1 MAEFKLGRIKFV
13 YQGAWTTGHNYVVDD
28 VITNGGKTYICVIS
42 HTSSSLFATDLAGI
56 PGVTKWNL
64 IADGSTWRNTWAA
77 TTYYNLGDIVV
88 WGATVY
94 ICKTAHTSQTYL
106 EDDLSKWDT
115 FSAGFKW
122 LGAWSTS
129 TRYKVRDLIYY
140 GGTTYVCNTQHT
152 SAASSASGLEADIG
166 KWDIFN
172 QGITYLGDWSG
183 SSVRYKVNDVVKFG
197 ADLWICTTYHTSTG
211 TSIDT
216 GNFSIFVNGFQF
228 EGSWSGANEYQVG
241 DVVTYGGYTYT
252 AIQNSG
258 ASSPQ
263 TPSTATSY
271 WKVFTSGLVYS
282 GEWDNSTSYKI
293 GNVVTLGGYTY
304 VATAD
309 NSASKP
315 PSGNWG
321 QLSSGIRWASAP
333 STTYTN
339 VSSTNITAT
348 GSGSPTFTVTR
359 NGTAYTVVVGSTA
372 GSGYTVNDTLKI
384 LGSNLGG
391 ASPGNDLVVKVA
403 TITGGGATG
412 PMATVTVVSGFAA
425 TWKNGVTYVAGD
437 AVYYGNSSYI
447 CTSAH
452 VGSIGVND
460 PSTDTSGTY
469 WNILSNGA
477 DSGAMTT
484 QGDMVYY
491 GPNGPVRLPIGKDGQ
506 ILRVNGDTP
515 EWQYYGELQNVVYV
529 APNGSDVSENGQGL
543 TLDKPWASVLF
554 ACRQIEEGYLNPNA
568 GLALE
573 VNKQFMIKEVNNFI
587 QVNYSFN
594 ITGTSGS
601 GNTFIVGGS
610 STTSQITTANMYYGM
625 PITFSATTGGITVG
639 TTYYVNTIPSSTTFT
654 ISDAYQSG
662 STRAITASSVTA
674 SVASFVYTQS
684 KAERDAGT
692 VIDGV
697 IFDLTHGGNLY
708 CVTATQAFFSTLTT
722 FTSTGTTQQSPVFAG
737 ALVYLKDYLLPAV
750 LSNNSPATVYQTVK
764 GIAVTSQAIQNTT
777 VVTTSKIETGST
789 ATAQGLLGIVT
800 GAILAKT
807 YGNIPQLSR
816 PHTTIYLKTGTYNE
830 YGPIVVP
837 IDTAIVGDE
846 LRSTIV
852 QVAKAQTY
860 LGTDKPKTST
870 AIRRIRDLI
879 PAIVNNMP
887 VRVTST
893 TTAKQQYISNAP
905 YSSFTSTISS
915 NASIIQTTLAG
926 GLASIPGAGTTSVAA
941 NSTTYT
947 VPNNGTYTLTTPTG
961 FGSSLTDIAYACS
974 GNTAGTTTNYDKAVA
989 NIQNNITFIQ
999 AEVAAY
1005 MNTAFASVW
1014 SSMGAT
1020 DKAATLR
1027 DVAYLLNS
1035 MIYDITY
1042 GGNTQSTIDGLAY
1055 YSLGLSNII
1064 VGYQAAT
1071 VGMITRIQT
1080 IMPNIVNGVSITRT
1094 TGNALTQTLSYTGTY
1109 TNAATYAT
1117 ALVTLVLNWINGN
1130 NGTGNSLSSNYPGT
1144 VEPAISW
1151 VSAANITAYNNIKS
1165 NKATIQSWIQNYVGT
1180 NYPTIVTNLALT
1192 YRDAGTIV
1200 DALAYDLLLGSTFYS
1215 LVAGRAFYRLV
1226 ASAQALVGGGQ
1237 LAVTQ
1242 SSIKYITVQVA
1253 GYAAGSTV
1261 GASGYTLN
1269 LGNTTTSSIVT
1280 NTSTLQ
1286 SILAGGLTAVP
1297 GYSSNTITTTSA
1309 SYTVTGYG
1317 SQTLSTPTNFGTSLT
1332 NTAYSVTGLG
1342 VAGYT
1347 GNVTGA
1353 TTGYDKAVTN
1363 INNNI
1368 VFLQTEIAA
1377 YLETYSGSGFSWSAL
1392 SAGQKSQTLRD
1403 VAFLLQSVKYDLTY
1417 GGNTQSQI
1425 DGLAYW
1431 SLGSNTLTSAAIIA
1445 GTTAALSRLET
1456 IIPYIVNGT
1465 TVGYT
1470 KSASNGASQTLT
1482 NVGPYANAALYA
1494 QALIKNVINWINGTN
1509 TPASGGSLSTG
1520 YGQSGTVQPCLTWES
1535 AGNLAA
1541 FNAIQAQRTYI
1552 QTQIRSFVSNQ
1563 YPTVVASLD
1572 LTYRDAGTVIDALSY
1587 DLLLGTNYFSIVA
1600 GRAFYRANSSAQT
1613 LLGTKE
1619 LNATQDSIDYISYRI
1634 GSIAS
1639 SVDTLPATVGDMGNV
1654 SSVDLVVNNTKI
1666 IQDMFSGG
1674 TVITGPSNPNYPN
1687 GLSLA
1692 PAISTPAVT
1701 GYNSSYLVNYGDGVT
1716 LIRAN
1721 YQFIKDEIVNF
1732 LNTDGNLTGSAQW
1745 SSYSST
1751 YKAETLRDLS
1761 YILDAV
1767 CYDMTYGCNSQS
1779 LIVGS
1784 SFYSL
1789 NTAQLFSPYLIGVLE
1804 ALSRLST
1811 ILGQI
1816 VQKTA
1821 VTVSSGNSTTQ
1832 NTSGTAGSAAAASFA
1847 QARVADVVYWIN
1859 NGISDPTSATFT
1871 GSISTTTL
1879 TVSSVS
1885 GTIKIGQIVTGG
1897 TVAAGTY
1904 ITAGSGTSWTVSVSQ
1919 TATATGSTMAITP
1932 IVSGA
1937 YALASTANKAS
1948 FDAIQARASE
1958 IANDATVWVTRFY
1971 QNESPVLVLTT
1982 RDAGYVVSA
1991 LAYDVLF
1998 GGNFQSIQAGRSYNR
2013 LVTSVVTLQST
2024 LADSTYGAIGFIGE
2038 RIKLIAANGSTIQ
2051 TQSVV
2056 NEMISQI
2063 YGQPTSTATFNGT
2076 ITGTQLVVNGSLSGT
2091 IAVGMQLSG
2100 VGIAAGTTIVS
2111 GATTS
2116 ITGAYLDNTAGTFK
2130 LAAALSSALVV
2141 GQQVTISGTFS
2152 AGSITSPTYVSGT
2165 IYYVIGTPTTTSF
2178 QLSATQGG
2186 SAITTTTGGTS
2197 GSPITGITI
2206 TASPQN
2212 WLLNYNQSVS
2222 STTTSV
2228 IKVTTSVVLNGNTYT
2243 NVLTAGTTTGFVPGL
2258 VITLTGSTIGTL
2270 TAGTYYIKQVLSST
2284 QFTVSTTYLGSVFA
2298 IDSTAT
2304 GALTAVVYGIYGG
2317 LALNTNITASGTAIP
2332 VTSVATST
2340 NLITVSSN
2348 AGMLVDMPITFTSLP
2363 ANITTTATTISS
2375 SSITL
2380 SATVSSLGVVV
2391 GQKVWFTGF
2400 TPLATGT
2407 QSSIVENQ
2415 VYYVKTAS
2423 ASAITI
2429 AATLGGTALTLT
2441 NATGLTLTANF
2452 NAAGGLVNGVQY
2464 WINSITQG
2472 TYPAAGTTITVTDS
2486 YRSGTAFVITNNAT
2500 MSSATCTAGMPT
2512 NQGINDKN
2520 TNGTIQPW
2528 NNAFGTYGSVSG
2540 YNNTLST
2547 INGAELIRANKDF
2560 LAAEA
2565 VEYVRSV
2572 YSATVTST
2580 ATNGTLTC
2588 STNHNLTVN
2597 DPVVFSGTIFDAN
2610 LTAGTV
2616 YWVLSTPSATT
2627 FTITITAPN
2636 TTTPSVKTLTSSSGS
2651 MKVTYY
2657 IRTAQAIRD
2666 AGYHI
2671 DGLVYDLGLTGN
2683 YKATRSAQVY
2693 LSAQGGAVAND
2704 LFHLRNGTGLR
2715 NMTLNGMTGALT
2727 LPNTLGT
2734 RRPTAGAYS
2743 SLDAGF
2749 GPNDS
2754 NAWISYRSPYTQNCT
2769 LFGSGCS
2776 GMKID
2781 AALHNGGNKS
2791 IVANDYTTIISD
2803 GLGVWCT
2810 GSGALTEL
2818 VSVFAYY
2825 SYAGYLA
2832 EYGGRIRAT
2841 NGNSSYGTYGV
2852 IAEGI
2857 DSYETPIYGRLN
2869 NRASSAYVTN
2879 VVTDGTDEILRL
2891 EFQNAGSA
2899 YTNTLPTIN
2908 GAGYNILPVQDEF
2921 RDSAVFETRLVDL
2934 NNGQGTGG
2942 SNYLTASNVAQTGTV
2957 GNVTIANSDI
2967 QLSSA
2972 YIGMRIQLIAG
2983 TGVGQYANII
2993 GYRQDNKNANIVRP
3007 SFAPLTITTNNTTVF
3022 TVASTAT
3029 MYVGQPIYMG
3039 AAIGGLSITGSS
3051 GTTSQVYT
3059 PTVYYVSTTSFT
3071 STTFR
3076 LSTTLAN
3083 AQAGTNITLTAT
3095 SATPA
3100 VMASSLII
3108 GYVLTVGTLSS
3119 GVIYPGML
3127 LTGGSILPNTYI
3139 VGNILGSGA
3148 GSTWVVS
3155 TSQNLASTTL
3165 TGTVSVPVYEAG
3177 WDHVVAGDTIQP
3189 VIDAT
3194 SAYVIEP
3201 AIAYSS
3207 PGYDKV
3213 AITMT
3218 AAAST
3223 TWSSVAYGQG
3233 KFVAISNA
3241 TGVASTATTADGTT
3255 WAAGGNLPTDASS
3268 NWGNIVYGGGQ
3279 GATGTAVVGGVG
3291 GSGATAQ
3298 AVIGTGNT
3306 AGQIISITI
3315 TNSGY
3320 NYLTPPTI
3328 VITDATGAGATAT
3341 ARVLNGQI
3349 KAIDMVITGSLYTNP
3364 TVTIVTSSLSSI
3376 TATTWG
3382 SGYYATPTVAIA
3394 APFAATSWGSGGAAT
3409 SGAYYSALDT
3419 TISPNMTNYY
3429 LAGGSGTF
3437 SATKP
3442 TFTNSVYGDA
3452 TKRTATGIGASA
3464 TYGVTLTYVGS
3475 LAVATATTNT
3485 NSAGYGVISYTISQT
3500 GYGYSSNPTITVTD
3514 PNAAFIAIS
3523 NATSSAAYSTDQG
3536 TTWAATAGNTGK
3548 TNLKSLA
3555 YGNNLYIAVGGTSS
3569 GVAVSYYPGTLSSLS
3584 STTWSDQSSFITTNS
3599 SGYTSVAYGAGVFC
3613 AIGGT
3618 ISSFTAADPT
3628 KWYAGATLPSKTWA
3642 SITYGNNRF
3651 VALASDGTVYYT
3663 INWNPKNWTIN
3674 PSNASNNTWVAASNN
3689 PLYANGV
3696 TTWSRIR
3703 YGQGLFVA
3711 IATSS
3716 QAVATSPDGL
3726 NWTYYATGMPSSSN
3740 WLGIAFGN
3748 PQNATLGAVPT
3759 WVAVSNTSGKTAA
3772 RIYTGATPQGRIRVV
3787 NNQVSEIRM
3796 IEPGSGFARGNVT
3809 ATSTTSTGTITTD
3822 SIINLSANQP
3832 IVFNGTSAGGIKTGT
3847 YYYVKGTPTANTF
3860 QISTTAGGAIYALS
3874 AASISGMTYFAGPII
3889 TQTDPNKV
3897 NTAPVVPRI
3906 GNGALGNPSF
3916 THRGTANTTATASY
3930 AGDGYADLYQ
3940 VGTYVNVSGLYEIPK
3955 AGCNVVF
3962 NSITGTSRWY
3972 KLVAVTNV
3980 LGVAGNYTATFQIN
3994 PGLSVLLAPLHNDL
4008 ITTNLAYSNV
4018 RLTGHDFLYIGTG
4031 GVTATNYPY
4040 VDPTK
4045 AVSANQQ
4052 LFVGGG
4058 RVFFTSTDQDGNFNV
4073 GNLFGVQQ
4081 STGTA
4086 TLNASAF
4093 NLSGLQ
4099 SLTLGSV
4106 SLGVGSATITQFST
4120 DPYFTANSDSVVPT
4134 QKAIKAFI
4142 TAQIGGGQSSLNV
4155 NTITSGQIY
4164 IAGNTISNTTPTQIY
4179 VSSKMLFT
4187 GGIDGA
4193 PVALV
4198 YFGQR

>member
-13 YQGAWTTGHNYVVDD
+13 YQGTWTTGHNYVVDD

-42 HTSSSLFATDLAGI
+42 HTASAAFATDLAGI

-122 LGAWSTS
+122 LGAWSTA

-152 SAASSASGLEADIG
+152 SAATAASGLEADVG

-258 ASSPQ
+258 ALSPQ

-282 GEWDNSTSYKI
+282 GEWDNGTSYKI

-359 NGTAYTVVVGSTA
+359 NGTAYTVVVGSTT
-372 GSGYTVNDTLKI
+372 GSGYTVNDTIKI
-384 LGSNLGG
+384 LGTNLGG
-391 ASPGNDLVVKVA
+391 SSPGNDLVVKVA
-403 TITGGGATG
+403 TITGGGSTG
-412 PMATVTVVSGFAA
+412 PIATITVVSGFAA

-437 AVYYGNSSYI
+437 AIYYGNSSYI
-447 CTSAH
+447 CITAH

-460 PSTDTSGTY
+460 PGTDSSGTY

-529 APNGSDVSENGQGL
+529 APNGSDVSDNGQGL
-543 TLDKPWASVLF
+543 TLDKPWATVLF

-594 ITGTSGS
+594 VTGTSGS

-625 PITFSATTGGITVG
+625 PITFSAATGGVTVG
-639 TTYYVNTIPSSTTFT
+639 TTYYVNTIPSTTTFT

-662 STRAITASSVTA
+662 STRAITASSATA

-684 KAERDAGT
+684 KAERDTGT

-708 CVTATQAFFSTLTT
+708 SVTATQAYFNTLTT

-737 ALVYLKDYLLPAV
+737 SLVYLKDYLFPAV
-750 LSNNSPATVYQTVK
+750 LSNTSPATVYQTVK
-764 GIAVTSQAIQNTT
+764 GITVTSQAIQNTT
-777 VVTTSKIETGST
+777 VVTTSKIESGST

-905 YSSFTSTISS
+905 YSAFTSTISS

-974 GNTAGTTTNYDKAVA
+974 GNTAGATTNYDKAVA

-999 AEVAAY
+999 AEIAAY
-1005 MNTAFASVW
+1005 MNTAFTSVW
-1014 SSMGAT
+1014 TGMSS
-1020 DKAATLR
+1020 DNKAYTLR

-1055 YSLGLSNII
+1055 YSLGTNSII
-1064 VGYQAAT
+1064 TGFQAAT

-1080 IMPNIVNGVSITRT
+1080 IMPNIVNGVAITRT
-1094 TGNALTQTLSYTGTY
+1094 SGNALTQTLSYTGTY
-1109 TNAATYAT
+1109 TAAATYAT
-1117 ALVTLVLNWINGN
+1117 ALVTLVLNWVNGN

-1151 VSAANITAYNNIKS
+1151 ISSANVTAYNNIKA

-1269 LGNTTTSSIVT
+1269 LGNSTTSSIVT

-1286 SILAGGLTAVP
+1286 TILAGGLTSVP

-1342 VAGYT
+1342 VSGYT

-1363 INNNI
+1363 INDNI
-1368 VFLQTEIAA
+1368 AFIQTEIAA

-1425 DGLAYW
+1425 DGLSYW
-1431 SLGSNTLTSAAIIA
+1431 SLTNNTLTTAAIIA
-1445 GTTAALSRLET
+1445 GTTAALTRVQT

-1465 TVGYT
+1465 TSGWT
-1470 KSASNGASQTLT
+1470 KSASNGGTQTLT

-1494 QALIKNVINWINGTN
+1494 QALIGNVINWINGTN

-1520 YGQSGTVQPCLTWES
+1520 YGLSNTVQPCLTWES
-1535 AGNLAA
+1535 AANLAA

-1572 LTYRDAGTVIDALSY
+1572 LTYRDAGTIVDALSY
-1587 DLLLGTNYFSIVA
+1587 DMLLGTNYFSIVA
-1600 GRAFYRANSSAQT
+1600 GRAFYRANTSAQT

-1639 SVDTLPATVGDMGNV
+1639 STGTLPATVGDMGNV
-1654 SSVDLVVNNTKI
+1654 SAVDLVVNNTKI

-1674 TVITGPSNPNYPN
+1674 TVITGPSNPNYPG

-1692 PAISTPAVT
+1692 PAINMPTVT
-1701 GYNSSYLVNYGDGVT
+1701 GYNSTYLANYGDAVT
-1716 LIRAN
+1716 LIKAN
-1721 YQFIKDEIVNF
+1721 YQFIKDEIVAF
-1732 LNTDGNLTGSAQW
+1732 LDQDGNLTGSAQW

-1821 VTVSSGNSTTQ
+1821 VTKTSTGSYANTTTQ
-1832 NTSGTAGSAAAASFA
+1832 NTSGTAGSPAAAAFA

-1859 NGISDPTSATFT
+1859 NGTPDPTAATFT
-1871 GSISTTTL
+1871 GSITTTTL
-1879 TVSSVS
+1879 TVSAVS

-1904 ITAGSGTSWTVSVSQ
+1904 ITAGSGLSWTVSVSQ
-1919 TATATGSTMAITP
+1919 SATATGSTMAITP

-1948 FDAIQARASE
+1948 FDAIQFRASE

-2024 LADSTYGAIGFIGE
+2024 LADSTYGALGFFGE

-2056 NEMISQI
+2056 NEMINQI
-2063 YGQPTSTATFNGT
+2063 YGQPTTTATFNGT
-2076 ITGTQLVVNGSLSGT
+2076 ITSTQLVVNGSVTGT

-2100 VGIAAGTTIVS
+2100 TGIANGTTIVS
-2111 GATTS
+2111 G
-2116 ITGAYLDNTAGTFK
+2116 
-2130 LAAALSSALVV
+2130 
-2141 GQQVTISGTFS
+2141 SGT
-2152 AGSITSPTYVSGT
+2152 
-2165 IYYVIGTPTTTSF
+2165 
-2178 QLSATQGG
+2178 
-2186 SAITTTTGGTS
+2186 
-2197 GSPITGITI
+2197 
-2206 TASPQN
+2206 N
-2212 WLLNYNQSVS
+2212 WLLNYNQSAA

-2228 IKVTTSVVLNGNTYT
+2228 IKVTTSVILNGNTYT

-2258 VITLTGSTIGTL
+2258 VITLTGSAVGNL

-2284 QFTVSTTYLGSVFA
+2284 QFTVSQTYLGSVFA
-2298 IDSTAT
+2298 INNTAT

-2317 LALNTNITASGTAIP
+2317 LGLTTNITASGTAIP
-2332 VTSVATST
+2332 VTSVATTT
-2340 NLITVSSN
+2340 NLITVSTN

-2380 SATVSSLGVVV
+2380 GATVASLGVVA
-2391 GQKVWFTGF
+2391 GQKVWFTGY
-2400 TPLATGT
+2400 TPQATTT

-2452 NAAGGLVNGVQY
+2452 NAAGGLVNGAQY
-2464 WINSITQG
+2464 WINSVTQG

-2486 YRSGTAFVITNNAT
+2486 YRSGTAFVITNSAT
-2500 MSSATCTAGMPT
+2500 ISPATCTAGMPT
-2512 NQGINDKN
+2512 SQGINDKN

-2572 YSATVTST
+2572 YGATVTTT
-2580 ATNGTLTC
+2580 ATNGTITC

-2616 YWVLSTPSATT
+2616 YWVLSTPTATT
-2627 FTITITAPN
+2627 FTVTITAPN
-2636 TTTPSVKTLTSSSGS
+2636 TTTQSVKTLSSSSGT

-2666 AGYHI
+2666 ASYHI

-2683 YKATRSAQVY
+2683 YKATRSAQLY

-2715 NMTLNGMTGALT
+2715 NMTLNGMTGAMT
-2727 LPNTLGT
+2727 LPNALGT
-2734 RRPTAGAYS
+2734 KRPTAGAYS

-2754 NAWISYRSPYTQNCT
+2754 NAWISYRSPYTQNVT

-2781 AALHNGGNKS
+2781 AALHSGGNKS

-2879 VVTDGTDEILRL
+2879 VVTDAKDEILRL

-2899 YTNTLPTIN
+2899 YTNALPTLN

-2942 SNYLTASNVAQTGTV
+2942 SNYLTASNVAQTGSV

-2972 YIGMRIQLIAG
+2972 YIGMRIQIVGG
-2983 TGVGQYANII
+2983 TAVGQYANII

-3007 SFAPLTITTNNTTVF
+3007 SFAPLTITTNSTTVF

-3039 AAIGGLSITGSS
+3039 AAIGGLSVTVVSA
-3051 GTTSQVYT
+3051 TNQTYT
-3059 PTVYYVSTTSFT
+3059 PTVYYVSTTNFT

-3127 LTGGSILPNTYI
+3127 LSGGSILPNTYI
-3139 VGNILGSGA
+3139 VGNISGSGA

-3177 WDHVVAGDTIQP
+3177 WDHVVAGNTIQP

-3194 SAYVIEP
+3194 SAYIIEP
-3201 AIAYSS
+3201 AIAYTG

-3223 TWSSVAYGQG
+3223 TWSSVGYGQG

-3241 TGVASTATTADGTT
+3241 TGVASTATTTDGTT

-3268 NWGNIVYGGGQ
+3268 AWGAIVYGGGQ

-3291 GSGATAQ
+3291 GSGAIAQ

-3306 AGQIISITI
+3306 AGQIISITVV
-3315 TNSGY
+3315 NSGY

-3328 VITDATGAGATAT
+3328 VITDPTGAGATAT

-3364 TVTIVTSSLSSI
+3364 IITVVTSSLSSI
-3376 TATTWG
+3376 TATTYG
-3382 SGYYATPTVAIA
+3382 SGYYATPTVAVA
-3394 APFAATSWGSGGAAT
+3394 EPFTATAWGSGGAAT
-3409 SGAYYSALDT
+3409 SGQYYSAVDT
-3419 TISPNMTNYY
+3419 TVSPNVTNYY

-3442 TFTNSVYGDA
+3442 TFTNGVYG
-3452 TKRTATGIGASA
+3452 KSGYGATGIGASA
-3464 TYGVTLTYVGS
+3464 TYGVTLTYAGT

-3500 GYGYSSNPTITVTD
+3500 GYGYSTNPTITVTD
-3514 PNAAFIAIS
+3514 PNAAFMAIS
-3523 NATSSAAYSTDQG
+3523 TATASAAYSTNQG
-3536 TTWAATAGNTGK
+3536 TSWTATAGNTGK

-3555 YGNNLYIAVGGTSS
+3555 YGNNIYIAVGGTSS

-3599 SGYTSVAYGAGVFC
+3599 SGYGHVAYGAGVFC

-3618 ISSFTAADPT
+3618 VSSFTAADPT

-3663 INWNPKNWTIN
+3663 INWNPKNWTTT
-3674 PSNASNNTWVAASNN
+3674 PSNAANNTWTAAANN

-3716 QAVATSPDGL
+3716 QAVATSPDGV

-3740 WLGIAFGN
+3740 WNGLAFGN

-3759 WVAVSNTSGKTAA
+3759 WVSVSNTSGKTAA
-3772 RIYTGATPQGRIRVV
+3772 RIYTGATPQGRIRIV

-3822 SIINLSANQP
+3822 SIINLQANQP
-3832 IVFNGTSAGGIKTGT
+3832 IVFNGTSAGGIKAGT

-3860 QISTTAGGAIYALS
+3860 QISTTSGGAVYALT

-3930 AGDGYADLYQ
+3930 AGDGYSDLYQ

-3962 NSITGTSRWY
+3962 SSVLGTSRWY

-3994 PGLSVLLAPLHNDL
+3994 PGLTVLLAPAHNDL